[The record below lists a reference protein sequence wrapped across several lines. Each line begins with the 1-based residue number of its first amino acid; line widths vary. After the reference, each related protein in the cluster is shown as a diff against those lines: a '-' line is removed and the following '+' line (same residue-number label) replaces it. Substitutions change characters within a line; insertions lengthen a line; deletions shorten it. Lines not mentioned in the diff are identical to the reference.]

1 MVVFA
6 LVEEADNGERDED
19 AEADREE
26 SNRVDVVSVSLVVIS
41 SSRNVV
47 TPFPVATSG
56 YRSRFGVSI
65 SSLSAL
71 CDDII
76 FLHFFPRR

>member
-41 SSRNVV
+41 KRRS
-47 TPFPVATSG
+47 PFPRG
-56 YRSRFGVSI
+56 YEWV
-65 SSLSAL
+65 SLS
-71 CDDII
+71 
-76 FLHFFPRR
+76 F

>member
-41 SSRNVV
+41 KRRHSIPR
-47 TPFPVATSG
+47 G
-56 YRSRFGVSI
+56 YEWV
-65 SSLSAL
+65 SLSFWCIYL
-71 CDDII
+71 LS
-76 FLHFFPRR
+76 FGSL